1 MAHPGPV
8 NWFLRVVEIPEQ
20 RWQCRWGG
28 DVFDEHS
35 TLQDA
40 LDHIEVL
47 AAEHQPAR
55 IFVHKRRPRRG
66 ARGGSADPPQLAD
79 GLRRPALTVAL
90 THDNVTAGSA
100 SP

>member
-8 NWFLRVVEIPEQ
+8 SWFLRVVEIPEQ

-55 IFVHKRRPRRG
+55 IFVHKL
-66 ARGGSADPPQLAD
+66 GGPVEVHGEVLPIHPSS
-79 GLRRPALTVAL
+79 LT
-90 THDNVTAGSA
+90 G
-100 SP
+100 